1 MLRFTKDLKPF
12 KDETPLLFIPC
23 DHRFSCGQKFT
34 AAEISLIKSG
44 EVHSAM
50 PIFQTADSLQRN
62 VLLAKSSDVKPRNK
76 VTKILVN
83 RMKLALI
90 ATDGGV
96 GIAAPQVG
104 INRNI
109 IWAQRFDKAE
119 KPLEYFL
126 NPKIIWRSEILNLG
140 PEGDLSIAEFRDQF
154 YRSQVIQLE
163 YDDLDGRKHREIV
176 EGFTAVIIQ
185 HEIDHF
191 SGILISD
198 KIEEQK
204 NKKYQP
210 IQFYKEIK

>member
-1 MLRFTKDLKPF
+1 MK
-12 KDETPLLFIPC
+12 LLSFLFLTVTV
-23 DHRFSCGQKFT
+23 FSYGQKFT

-44 EVHSAM
+44 ELHSAL

-62 VLLAKSSDVKPRNK
+62 VLLAKSRDVKPRNK

-154 YRSQVIQLE
+154 YRSQIIQLE

-185 HEIDHF
+185 HEIDHL

>member
-1 MLRFTKDLKPF
+1 MK
-12 KDETPLLFIPC
+12 LLCFLFLTVTV
-23 DHRFSCGQKFT
+23 FSYGQKFT

-44 EVHSAM
+44 ELHSAL
-50 PIFQTADSLQRN
+50 PIFQSADSLQRN
-62 VLLAKSSDVKPRNK
+62 VLLAKSRDLKPRNK

-126 NPKIIWRSEILNLG
+126 NPKIIWR
-140 PEGDLSIAEFRDQF
+140 
-154 YRSQVIQLE
+154 
-163 YDDLDGRKHREIV
+163 
-176 EGFTAVIIQ
+176 
-185 HEIDHF
+185 
-191 SGILISD
+191 
-198 KIEEQK
+198 
-204 NKKYQP
+204 
-210 IQFYKEIK
+210 

>member
-1 MLRFTKDLKPF
+1 MK
-12 KDETPLLFIPC
+12 LLSFLFLTVTV
-23 DHRFSCGQKFT
+23 FSYGQKFT
-34 AAEISLIKSG
+34 ASEISLIKRG
-44 EVHSAM
+44 EVHSAL
-50 PIFQTADSLQRN
+50 PIFQTADSLQRI
-62 VLLAKSSDVKPRNK
+62 VLLAKSTNVKPRNK
-76 VTKILVN
+76 LTKILVN

-90 ATDGGV
+90 GTDGGV

-109 IWAQRFDKAE
+109 IWAQRFDKSE

-185 HEIDHF
+185 HEIDHL

>member
-1 MLRFTKDLKPF
+1 MK
-12 KDETPLLFIPC
+12 LLSFLFLTVTV
-23 DHRFSCGQKFT
+23 FSYGQKFT

-44 EVHSAM
+44 ELHSAL
-50 PIFQTADSLQRN
+50 PIFQSADSLQRN

-104 INRNI
+104 INLNI

-126 NPKIIWRSEILNLG
+126 NPKIIWRSEVLNLG

-154 YRSQVIQLE
+154 YRSQVILLE

-185 HEIDHF
+185 HEIDHLF
-191 SGILISD
+191 GILISD

-204 NKKYQP
+204 NKKYQS